1 MTGEHV
7 RLNTVLG
14 AEFDRYVREHPVFAA
29 RIPYG
34 AEVVLQLRGN
44 RAFNAWARR
53 VARHN
58 HEQGRPVVV
67 VTIERLRPER
77 SRLVAPR
84 LKRVAA
90 A

>member
-1 MTGEHV
+1 MTTDYA

-14 AEFDRYVREHPVFAA
+14 SEFDRYVLEHAGFAA

-34 AEVVLQLRGN
+34 AEIVLQLGGN
-44 RAFNAWARR
+44 PRFNAWARR
-53 VARHN
+53 VAKHN
-58 HEQGRPVVV
+58 HEKGRPVVS

-77 SRLVAPR
+77 SRLVGPR
-84 LKRVAA
+84 LRRVAA